1 VLRRA
6 ALTLCC
12 LALLGAAGCSG
23 SSPQRAEPAGWRI
36 VYRVDDTAGPTPRV
50 TTQVV
55 EVFPPYGGRSVTS
68 EGERLGGTSLGG
80 AAWTRG
86 HQYLVD
92 ADGAAHEVATVAAGF
107 AGPDS
112 HLDVALAS
120 ALAHGLVRRG
130 GTSSVAGA
138 ACTEWLSRMPLDA
151 GDVALPASGE
161 TTTTCVDAQGRLL
174 RDRWTLDGKVVRT
187 RTAVSIGRP
196 DGSPLDGA
204 TPTPAPAAQLPVLVK
219 TVEVPALATALGIAV
234 PAGPAGLKADGGS
247 ALLERNLAD
256 GTMQPLREG
265 ASFVWRDGTRMVT
278 LEVQRGLGHREPA
291 PTSGVPVTLVSGL
304 AARLKPVVSGLQ
316 VKLLT
321 PSGLAVT
328 AVGDLPERDLLTW
341 LGSLRWDAVAGP

>member
-1 VLRRA
+1 MLRPA

-12 LALLGAAGCSG
+12 LALAGAAGCSG
-23 SSPQRAEPAGWRI
+23 SPSHRDEPAGWRI
-36 VYRVDDTAGPTPRV
+36 VYRVDDTAGPTPRA

-55 EVFPPYGGRSVTS
+55 EVFLPYGGRSVTS
-68 EGERLGGTSLGG
+68 EGGRPGGKPLGG

-92 ADGAAHEVATVAAGF
+92 PDGSAHEVGAVPAGF

-130 GTSSVAGA
+130 GTSSVAGT

-151 GDVALPASGE
+151 GDVALPGPGE
-161 TTTTCVDAQGRLL
+161 TTTTCVDGEGRLL

-187 RTAVSIGRP
+187 RTALSVGRP

-204 TPTPAPAAQLPVLVK
+204 SPTPAPAAQLPVLVK
-219 TVEVPALATALGIAV
+219 TVEVPALAKALGIAV
-234 PAGPAGLKADGGS
+234 PAGPAGLRADGGS
-247 ALLERNLAD
+247 ALLERDLAG
-256 GTMQPLREG
+256 GTLQPLREG
-265 ASFVWRDGTRMVT
+265 ASFVWRDGARMVT
-278 LEVQRGLGHREPA
+278 LEVQRGLVRREPA
-291 PTSGVPVTLVSGL
+291 PTSGVPVTLASGL
-304 AARLKPVVSGLQ
+304 AARLKPVVNGLQ

-328 AVGDLPERDLLTW
+328 AVGDLPERDLLSW
-341 LGSLRWDAVAGP
+341 LGSLRWDDPAGP